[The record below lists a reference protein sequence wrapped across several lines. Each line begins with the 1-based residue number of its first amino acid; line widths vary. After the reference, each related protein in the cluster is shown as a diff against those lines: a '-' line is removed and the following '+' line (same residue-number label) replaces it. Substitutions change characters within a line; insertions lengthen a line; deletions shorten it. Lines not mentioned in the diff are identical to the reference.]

1 MKTNLLPLCRCL
13 GVWLVVSALH
23 NAPAPAAV
31 FTSNTT
37 IGVDDTTY
45 DGADIL
51 ITNCTVTVDGPHAFN
66 TLQVRNGGTLT
77 HTQIGTGAFLFP
89 GSVTGEVQVLS
100 STNSATLSDSNAV
113 INTVV
118 VRDQTG
124 TITYTNG
131 MDYNITRPSSFVVID
146 LIPGTSIAE
155 GSTVLVNYDTLRVV
169 PSGLEL
175 PSPAMR

>member
-1 MKTNLLPLCRCL
+1 
-13 GVWLVVSALH
+13 
-23 NAPAPAAV
+23 
-31 FTSNTT
+31 
-37 IGVDDTTY
+37 
-45 DGADIL
+45 
-51 ITNCTVTVDGPHAFN
+51 
-66 TLQVRNGGTLT
+66 
-77 HTQIGTGAFLFP
+77 TGA
-89 GSVTGEVQVLS
+89 VQVLS

-175 PSPAMR
+175 SITGDALIESGGAINVSARGFSGGLGAGHGFAQPGSGSGAG